1 MEQSVR
7 SQAPTIGDVSSKLMM
22 GIREIAICKDPI
34 VQTWVSGLG
43 SKFHEVEKIKEELQS
58 QSRVRVRYKNLT
70 NAIT

>member
-1 MEQSVR
+1 
-7 SQAPTIGDVSSKLMM
+7 M
-22 GIREIAICKDPI
+22 GIREIAICKDPV
-34 VQTWVSGLG
+34 VQTWVSGFG